1 LAYKK
6 SVSLDID
13 FFVMPNKKSVI
24 FAESPKI
31 EGGQPQYYIYDYHS
45 QLPPSLNNLREKYKD
60 LRERS
65 GYSTIISLRNYLIN
79 YLKGYTGKDVYSV
92 NSNNTYS
99 ALDDDGYERV
109 YSTEEF
115 KDLPRLKKYNELEKE
130 FYENYY
136 PSLMALENE
145 FRDHPDNTTSDRVS
159 DVFQVEGNKL
169 REWYKKKGEELS
181 VIPIYG
187 IQDTSKVN
195 AALKDVDLQDVGIM
209 GHSGEILGGI
219 PLEWWNN
226 KLKDAEYRNC
236 ILGSCLGDN
245 LLPLLPDVKNIYHT
259 IKNRWYGVNP
269 SADSLENALFS
280 TQEKTKIK
288 PIKGK
293 DYNISNKYKTGG
305 NMSYTPEYIEQ
316 LKRFENR
323 PDNLAY
329 ATGGQ
334 MRNATNSQFVPSYVN
349 GVPVYGFGSWLGK
362 NAGNLLQVAGGI
374 GAMFVP
380 GAQPLGISM
389 IASGGSGIA
398 GQALNDKNQKADEAE
413 QRAEAEK
420 QFMLN
425 QYNDSQQYFTNGGM
439 IPSMSR
445 GGFMEGLKFY
455 NDGGNL
461 DNVTNFPVGGTH
473 ETNPRGGI
481 PLGNNALVEEGEYVY
496 NFPKQG
502 KYVFSNRY

>member
-1 LAYKK
+1 MAYKK

-13 FFVMPNKKSVI
+13 FFVMPDLYNLKRAK
-24 FAESPKI
+24 
-31 EGGQPQYYIYDYHS
+31 
-45 QLPPSLNNLREKYKD
+45 QL
-60 LRERS
+60 
-65 GYSTIISLRNYLIN
+65 NYLPDSI
-79 YLKGYTGKDVYSV
+79 GH
-92 NSNNTYS
+92 
-99 ALDDDGYERV
+99 
-109 YSTEEF
+109 
-115 KDLPRLKKYNELEKE
+115 LP
-130 FYENYY
+130 
-136 PSLMALENE
+136 S
-145 FRDHPDNTTSDRVS
+145 RD
-159 DVFQVEGNKL
+159 
-169 REWYKKKGEELS
+169 
-181 VIPIYG
+181 
-187 IQDTSKVN
+187 
-195 AALKDVDLQDVGIM
+195 
-209 GHSGEILGGI
+209 
-219 PLEWWNN
+219 
-226 KLKDAEYRNC
+226 
-236 ILGSCLGDN
+236 
-245 LLPLLPDVKNIYHT
+245 
-259 IKNRWYGVNP
+259 
-269 SADSLENALFS
+269 
-280 TQEKTKIK
+280 
-288 PIKGK
+288 
-293 DYNISNKYKTGG
+293 YKTGLLLKHPAHPTFKKG
-305 NMSYTPEYIEQ
+305 LEEDKKLGYTPMMDMFGNVYTVSPNDIPTEGYFSPNKTNTQ
-316 LKRFENR
+316 MKNTF
-323 PDNLAY
+323 

-374 GAMFVP
+374 GAMFIP

-389 IASGGSGIA
+389 MASGAGGIA
-398 GQALNDKNQKADEAE
+398 GQAVDDKNQKADEAE